1 VTDDEALLARLAD
14 EEARIVLDRFTNGD
28 ALELGLALVAAART
42 EAAPVVVDI
51 RRGAQQLFHVA
62 LAGTSADNDQWVIRK
77 ARVVERFGHSSWY
90 MGAWCR
96 TKGGTLAGLF
106 GVDDQEFAAHG
117 GSFPLTIR
125 DVGVV
130 GAVTVSG
137 LPQADD
143 HRLVVATLEA
153 FAARSDGV
161 QVEAFDHL
169 VLRCADVDRSLAWY
183 TSELGLAPVRVDA
196 WRAGEAPFPSARI
209 DAGTIID
216 FIPGEAG
223 GRNVDHVCLVV
234 DAGSLDRVASSG
246 RFEIVGGPASLFGAR
261 GVATGIYVHDPDD
274 NVVELRAYP

>member
-14 EEARIVLDRFTNGD
+14 EEARLVLDRFTNDD
-28 ALELGLALVAAART
+28 ALELGLALVAAARAQ
-42 EAAPVVVDI
+42 AAPVVVDV

-62 LAGTSADNDQWVIRK
+62 LPGTSADNDSWVARK

-90 MGAWCR
+90 MGTLCR
-96 TKGGTLAGLF
+96 TKGGDLAALF
-106 GVDDQEFAAHG
+106 GVDERDFAAHG
-117 GSFPLTIR
+117 GSFPITVR
-125 DVGVV
+125 GVGII
-130 GAVTVSG
+130 GTVTVSG

-143 HRLVVATLEA
+143 HRLVVTALEA

-161 QVEAFDHL
+161 RVEAFDHF
-169 VLRCADVDRSLAWY
+169 VLRCTDVERSLAWY

-234 DAGSLDRVASSG
+234 DAASLDRVATSG
-246 RFEIVGGPASLFGAR
+246 RFEIVGGPAALFGAR
-261 GVATGIYVHDPDD
+261 GIATGIYVHDPDA
-274 NVVELRAYP
+274 NVVELRAYS